1 MEPHVAS
8 KFMAFD
14 DYKPDFPTTAAA
26 LQPAGSDHR
35 VAPYD
40 TYENINTTHAS
51 LLALTKSGEGQ
62 SPNHNVK
69 VTEARIKVTG
79 TLVKV
84 GAVALG
90 MAALAGI
97 AVVAYRKFA

>member
-14 DYKPDFPTTAAA
+14 DYKPDFASTAAA

-35 VAPYD
+35 VASYD
-40 TYENINTTHAS
+40 TYENNNTTHAS
-51 LLALTKSGEGQ
+51 LLALTESDKGQ
-62 SPNHNVK
+62 SPNHEIK
-69 VTEARIKVTG
+69 VTDARVKVTG

-90 MAALAGI
+90 VI
-97 AVVAYRKFA
+97 AVVAYKKFV

>member
-14 DYKPDFPTTAAA
+14 DYKPDFPSTAAA

-35 VAPYD
+35 VAPYG
-40 TYENINTTHAS
+40 TYENNNTTHAS
-51 LLALTKSGEGQ
+51 LLALTDSGEVQ
-62 SPNHNVK
+62 SPNHEVK
-69 VTEARIKVTG
+69 VTDARVKVNG
-79 TLVKV
+79 ALVKV

-90 MAALAGI
+90 VAALAGI
-97 AVVAYRKFA
+97 AAWAYRKFA